1 VIIKW
6 IADFVVFLWNGL
18 IGAIPDVPVPSWFTS
33 QDTWFDTL
41 FQEAGSMSVW
51 VNFPLV
57 RTVGTILI
65 ACIALSAAIKLGRI
79 VASFLTA
86 GGGSAA

>member
-1 VIIKW
+1 MIVKW
-6 IADFVVFLWNGL
+6 FADFIAFLWEGMMD
-18 IGAIPDVPVPSWFTS
+18 AIPDIPVPSWFTGS
-33 QDTWFDTL
+33 DSWFSTL

-51 VNFPLV
+51 VNFGLA

-65 ACIALSAAIKLGRI
+65 GCIALSAAIKLGRI
-79 VASFLTA
+79 LASFLTA